1 MLIRDYYRIETS
13 TRAGDHCGV
22 HHGCAPWSLDMR
34 ENVMSSKHYP
44 MFSVAE
50 KLIGAAQDTPPTPKR
65 TSYRNCVH
73 ISTGELLHC
82 FDPENDHDFWENSP
96 QIQNH
101 VLFMALATE
110 QRSTSSLSFVM
121 FTLLY
126 VLSSISERRERDG
139 ALPSENGPPRHGPL
153 PRLVGVKW
161 VFGAEKISRGGLGNN
176 DQTLGGIMCYT

>member
-13 TRAGDHCGV
+13 TRARDHCGV
-22 HHGCAPWSLDMR
+22 HHGCAPWSLGMR
-34 ENVMSSKHYP
+34 KNVMSSKHYP

-82 FDPENDHDFWENSP
+82 LGPGNGPNSWKNAP
-96 QIQNH
+96 KIQNH

-110 QRSTSSLSFVM
+110 QRSTSSLGFVM

-126 VLSSISERRERDG
+126 VSSSISERRERDG
-139 ALPSENGPPRHGPL
+139 ALPSENGPPRHGPS
-153 PRLVGVKW
+153 PRLVGVKC
-161 VFGAEKISRGGLGNN
+161 VFEKKIRGVAGE
-176 DQTLGGIMCYT
+176 

>member
-1 MLIRDYYRIETS
+1 MLIHDYYRIETS

-50 KLIGAAQDTPPTPKR
+50 KLIGAAQDTPPTPRR

-82 FDPENDHDFWENSP
+82 LGPGNGPNSWKNAP
-96 QIQNH
+96 KIQNH

-139 ALPSENGPPRHGPL
+139 ALPSENGPPRHGPS
-153 PRLVGVKW
+153 PRLVGV
-161 VFGAEKISRGGLGNN
+161 VFFFLKKKLQGDGR
-176 DQTLGGIMCYT
+176 